1 MSLDQPIDE
10 PTMIGDTPEDR
21 ARAAQRRKRLRIV
34 AAVVVVILAV
44 GIVVALIPTTP
55 SKNFTVD
62 FANSRCAAGG
72 SLSCNV
78 FLDPKPGYTATAS
91 LVKSVQ
97 INGTDT
103 TTSTVKMAGSEIQIG
118 ASVPLVAESHCLPD
132 IGCSQPPPTHAQI
145 TVFMTDGTTVSALLG
160 VTNGE

>member
-44 GIVVALIPTTP
+44 GIAIALLPTTP
-55 SKNFTVD
+55 NKNLTVD
-62 FANSRCAAGG
+62 ISSRCAAGG
-72 SLSCNV
+72 SFSCTV
-78 FLDPKPGYTATAS
+78 VLDPKPGYTATAS

-97 INGTDT
+97 INDT
-103 TTSTVKMAGSEIQIG
+103 SATTNVRMSGNDIQVT
-118 ASVPLVAESHCLPD
+118 ASVPLVPMEHCPPD
-132 IGCSQPPPTHAQI
+132 IGCSLRPPTEGQVV
-145 TVFMTDGTTVSALLG
+145 VFLTDGTTVSVFLG
-160 VTNGE
+160 EGGIIK